1 MFHAPLN
8 QLTFEQV
15 ENFCKEFPEGVRVEY
30 KQEPT
35 KNIPKIVA
43 SFANTVGGIW
53 VIGVETDT
61 ATNLPKF
68 PLAGMKRRA
77 GVEEQIVQSAQAG
90 IYPAITPDVRVLD
103 VPGKP
108 DRMLVVVKVPESMD
122 APHAIE
128 NSTRVYIRN
137 ASTTEPYE
145 LADIDRIAY
154 FIKRREQPQRA
165 NWLAKQGDLH
175 LREFRLVHEGIL
187 ATGRDHAKPEFHFEA
202 NTHGIVFFEGATQ
215 PAGEAQNF
223 FEKTTVPFVYLAH
236 LVYPVA
242 TVLNTALMLLKGS
255 VTNVMLRYELGSW
268 GAIGLLVEEHGN
280 LINPGGVAANRRL
293 LDKEISV
300 STTAV
305 LETLPERRAEVL
317 TEVMRQVLW
326 AFNYTTTD
334 LGSKIELVL
343 KQLHLL

>member
-1 MFHAPLN
+1 M
-8 QLTFEQV
+8 
-15 ENFCKEFPEGVRVEY
+15 
-30 KQEPT
+30 
-35 KNIPKIVA
+35 
-43 SFANTVGGIW
+43 
-53 VIGVETDT
+53 IGVETDT

-103 VPGKP
+103 VAGKP

-154 FIKRREQPQRA
+154 FIKRREQPEKRREELIERIASRSIWHDSAARIQVVVAPLYPRGTVLPTNTLLERA
-165 NWLAKQGDLH
+165 DWLAKQGDLH

-326 AFNYTTTD
+326 AFNYTTAD

-343 KQLHLL
+343 KQLRLL